1 MDNKKIG
8 DLISKLRKEKGL
20 TQQALGDLVGVGSG
34 AVSKW
39 ERGLTLPDIGIINE
53 LSQILGISSDEL
65 LSGEIKEQSIS
76 EVNVIEEINDS
87 KEEYEINNQKINKYN
102 LKKILLL
109 SIPIILIITLI
120 IILYNNNK
128 TYAYNILSTSEEYYV
143 EGKVIFQGDNIS
155 IVVNKIRFLDEE
167 FNSTI
172 IKNYEYEIS
181 SKNNFI
187 IGFGF
192 LDLITH
198 TNREQTIK
206 EFFKK
211 FNINY
216 SGQIDLQRNKI
227 VKNNITITL
236 NFVDKENNELTTK
249 VEFLLEPIKK

>member
-76 EVNVIEEINDS
+76 EDNITEENDNPQ
-87 KEEYEINNQKINKYN
+87 EENKINNQKINKYN
-102 LKKILLL
+102 LKKILLI
-109 SIPIILIITLI
+109 SIPLILIIISILI
-120 IILYNNNK
+120 IYDYSK
-128 TYAYNILSTSEEYYV
+128 TYAYNIINTSEEYYV
-143 EGKVIFQGDNIS
+143 RGNVIFRGNKIS
-155 IVVNKIRFLDEE
+155 ILVNTIEFMNEE

-172 IKNYEYEIS
+172 IKNYEYDIS
-181 SKNNFI
+181 SDNSYLFNY
-187 IGFGF
+187 GY
-192 LDLITH
+192 LYLI
-198 TNREQTIK
+198 NIVGKEKTIK
-206 EFFKK
+206 EFFDN

-216 SGQIDLQRNKI
+216 NGQIDISRSKI
-227 VKNNITITL
+227 VKNNIVINIKFL
-236 NFVDKENNELTTK
+236 DQNNDEIVK
-249 VEFLLEPIKK
+249 KIKFSLEPIKK